1 MFFKLFF
8 LLLLTLTNS
17 NFVSCPT
24 INIKTNKIIPYRS
37 RELYNCN
44 LNDIQEQIGKVVVK
58 SLSNTLPQ
66 FDSISHI
73 VLTSNSKL
81 ISYVL
86 AEDNIPTPLKKN
98 IILLAIKLTQ
108 EGDNMGSQI
117 LELYYKIVDY
127 IL

>member
-1 MFFKLFF
+1 MRISIFSPNP
-8 LLLLTLTNS
+8 TL
-17 NFVSCPT
+17 VKDQ
-24 INIKTNKIIPYRS
+24 IKTNKIIPYRS

-86 AEDNIPTPLKKN
+86 AEDYIPTPLKKN

-108 EGDNMGSQI
+108 EGDNTGSHI

>member
-1 MFFKLFF
+1 MFFKLFLT
-8 LLLLTLTNS
+8 LLFTLTNS
-17 NFVSCPT
+17 NFVRSPT
-24 INIKTNKIIPYRS
+24 MNIKTNKMIAYRS
-37 RELYNCN
+37 NEIYNCN
-44 LNDIQEQIGKVVVK
+44 FNEFQEQIGKVVVK

-73 VLTSNSKL
+73 VLTTNSKL

-108 EGDNMGSQI
+108 EGDNTGSQI